1 MDQRI
6 IEKLKALKSIEP
18 RKDFSEN
25 SLNIILMSKREPV
38 EKIGFL
44 YVFSFKYAAIAVF
57 SFVLVISGVYGLNYS
72 NEKNKNNLMV
82 KANEVNGDIQIK
94 LDEIKYIIENQPLS
108 INRNS
113 VNDVQKILE
122 GIIKDLESVNGE
134 LNNENI
140 DDLKAFLNKIES
152 VQKSLLE
159 INSLIK

>member
-1 MDQRI
+1 
-6 IEKLKALKSIEP
+6 
-18 RKDFSEN
+18 
-25 SLNIILMSKREPV
+25 
-38 EKIGFL
+38 
-44 YVFSFKYAAIAVF
+44 
-57 SFVLVISGVYGLNYS
+57 
-72 NEKNKNNLMV
+72 MV